1 MDTLVSNALTL
12 VKMQYDID
20 SLKDYLI
27 NCPIDVVDFNSKFL
41 RLESLKNDL
50 ENFKQSLNS

>member
-1 MDTLVSNALTL
+1 MNALVNNALTL
-12 VKMQYDID
+12 VKMQYAID
-20 SLKDYLI
+20 SLRDYLI
-27 NCPIDVVDFNSKFL
+27 NCPIDVADFNSKFL